1 MLPNWLGQAVYEE
14 LVWVKASQKLT
25 SVDQY
30 FFFHLMT
37 DWRKKF
43 FQIFQVYLELGG
55 YEDLA

>member
-25 SVDQY
+25 SVDL
-30 FFFHLMT
+30 HLMT